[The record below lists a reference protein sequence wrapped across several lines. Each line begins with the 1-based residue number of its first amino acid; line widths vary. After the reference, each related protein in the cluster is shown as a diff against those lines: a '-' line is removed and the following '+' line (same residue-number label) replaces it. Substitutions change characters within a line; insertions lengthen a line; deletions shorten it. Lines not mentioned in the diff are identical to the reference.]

1 MVDLEI
7 NQLSEAFTL
16 WPDLPDAL
24 VSLLLSFDLTKGIK
38 DEKQIVWL
46 GEDEAAL
53 VVFEAAQLCD
63 RRLLITTESC
73 DLPDELHL
81 LNAPECKV
89 SGVRDSEELLTVWAK
104 VDKFDTF
111 ADL

>member
-24 VSLLLSFDLTKGIK
+24 VSLLLSFDLTMGIK

-63 RRLLITTESC
+63 RCLLI
-73 DLPDELHL
+73 
-81 LNAPECKV
+81 A
-89 SGVRDSEELLTVWAK
+89 
-104 VDKFDTF
+104 
-111 ADL
+111 